1 MIRGILLIL
10 LVCTSSAFAGN
21 AGSAILA
28 LRAVA
33 DQPYA
38 ADARIVEVKG
48 ERADPMPAEW
58 QILLAD
64 SSARGGVREVSVANG
79 AITSERTPLKGFQNV
94 AEMPAIQTSEVL
106 VDSSS
111 LFQSVQ
117 QHANDARVSFHWLD
131 YTLRT
136 DAATNEPVWTV
147 RLYDEMGAIVGTMGV
162 AAQGGA
168 IVQSIQMPDGSPV
181 KASQGK
187 KVGGLIGKIGDF
199 TESTARKVG
208 DTTLRTV
215 GTVQEFLVGERT
227 IGPKDDE

>member
-33 DQPYA
+33 DQPSA
-38 ADARIVEVKG
+38 ADARIVELKG

-64 SSARGGVREVSVANG
+64 PSARGGVREVSVANG
-79 AITSERTPLKGFQNV
+79 AIISERTPLKGFQNV
-94 AEMPAIQTSEVL
+94 AEMPAIQTSEVS

-117 QHANDARVSFHWLD
+117 EQANEARVGFHWLD
-131 YTLRT
+131 YTLRL
-136 DAATNEPVWTV
+136 DPATQEPVWTV
-147 RLYDEMGAIVGTMGV
+147 RLFDEMGTVVGTMGI

-168 IVQSIQMPDGSPV
+168 IVQVIQMPDGSPV
-181 KASQGK
+181 KESQGK
-187 KVGGLIGKIGDF
+187 KVGGLFGKIVDF

-227 IGPKDDE
+227 IGPKEEN

>member
-10 LVCTSSAFAGN
+10 LVCSSSVFAGN

-38 ADARIVEVKG
+38 ANATIVELKG

-64 SSARGGVREVSVANG
+64 PSARGGVREVSVANG
-79 AITSERTPLKGFQNV
+79 AIISERTPLKGFENV
-94 AEMPAIQTSEVL
+94 SEMSPIQTSEVS

-117 QHANDARVSFHWLD
+117 QHANDALVAFHWLD

-136 DAATNEPVWTV
+136 DVATHEAVWTV
-147 RLYDEMGAIVGTMGV
+147 RLYNEMGAIVGTMGI

-168 IVQSIQMPDGSPV
+168 IVQAIQMPDGSPV
-181 KASQGK
+181 KKSQGK
-187 KVGGLIGKIGDF
+187 KVGGLFGKIGDF

-227 IGPKDDE
+227 IGPKDDK

>member
-38 ADARIVEVKG
+38 ANARIVELKG

-64 SSARGGVREVSVANG
+64 PSARGGVREVSVANG
-79 AITSERTPLKGFQNV
+79 AITSERTPLKGFENV
-94 AEMPAIQTSEVL
+94 SEMPAIQTSEVS

-117 QHANDARVSFHWLD
+117 QHANDARVAFHWLD

-136 DAATNEPVWTV
+136 DAAAHEPVWTV
-147 RLYDEMGAIVGTMGV
+147 RLYDELGSIVGTMGI

-168 IVQSIQMPDGSPV
+168 IVQAIQMPDGSPV
-181 KASQGK
+181 KKTEGK
-187 KVGGLIGKIGDF
+187 KVGGLFGKISDF

-227 IGPKDDE
+227 IGPKDNE

>member
-38 ADARIVEVKG
+38 ANATMVELKG

-58 QILLAD
+58 RILLAD
-64 SSARGGVREVSVANG
+64 PSARGGVREVSVVNG

-94 AEMPAIQTSEVL
+94 SEMLAIQTPEVS

-111 LFQSVQ
+111 LFQTVQ
-117 QHANDARVSFHWLD
+117 EHANDARVAFHWLD

-136 DAATNEPVWTV
+136 DADTSKPVWTI
-147 RLYDEMGAIVGTMGV
+147 RLYDDLGAIVGTMGI
-162 AAQGGA
+162 AAHGGA
-168 IVQSIQMPDGSPV
+168 IVQAIQMPDGSPV
-181 KASQGK
+181 KKSQGK
-187 KVGGLIGKIGDF
+187 KVGGLIGKIADF

-227 IGPKDDE
+227 IGPKDEE

>member
-1 MIRGILLIL
+1 MIRGILLSL
-10 LVCTSSAFAGN
+10 LFCTSSAFAGN

-33 DQPYA
+33 DQPYSA
-38 ADARIVEVKG
+38 NSTIVELKG

-58 QILLAD
+58 QVLLAD
-64 SSARGGVREVSVANG
+64 PSARGGVREVSVANG
-79 AITSERTPLKGFQNV
+79 VITSERTPLRGFQNV
-94 AEMPAIQTSEVL
+94 SEMPAIQTSEVS

-117 QHANDARVSFHWLD
+117 QHANDARVSFHWLE

-136 DAATNEPVWTV
+136 DAATHEPVWTV
-147 RLYDEMGAIVGTMGV
+147 RLYDELGAIVGTMGI

-168 IVQSIQMPDGSPV
+168 IVQAMQMQDGSPV
-181 KASQGK
+181 KNSQGK
-187 KVGGLIGKIGDF
+187 KVGGLVGKIGDL
-199 TESTARKVG
+199 TESTARKIG

>member
-10 LVCTSSAFAGN
+10 LVCSSSVFAGN

-38 ADARIVEVKG
+38 ANATIVELNG

-94 AEMPAIQTSEVL
+94 SEMPAIQTSEVS

-117 QHANDARVSFHWLD
+117 QHANDARVAFHWLD

-136 DAATNEPVWTV
+136 DTSTREPVWTI
-147 RLYDEMGAIVGTMGV
+147 RLYDEMGAIVGIMGI

-168 IVQSIQMPDGSPV
+168 IVQAIQMPDGSPV
-181 KASQGK
+181 KKSEGK
-187 KVGGLIGKIGDF
+187 KVGGLFGKIGDF

-208 DTTLRTV
+208 ATTLRTV

-227 IGPKDDE
+227 IGPKEDK

>member
-10 LVCTSSAFAGN
+10 LVCTASAFAGN

-28 LRAVA
+28 LRTVA

-64 SSARGGVREVSVANG
+64 PSARGGVREVSVANG

-94 AEMPAIQTSEVL
+94 AEMPAIQPSEVS

-117 QHANDARVSFHWLD
+117 EHASEARVSFHWVD

-136 DAATNEPVWTV
+136 DASTREPVWTV
-147 RLYDEMGAIVGTMGV
+147 CLYDEMGAIVGTMGI

-168 IVQSIQMPDGSPV
+168 IVQAIQMPDGSPV
-181 KASQGK
+181 KKSQGK

-199 TESTARKVG
+199 TESTARKIG

>member
-1 MIRGILLIL
+1 MIRGILLAF
-10 LVCTSSAFAGN
+10 LVSASSVFAGS

-28 LRAVA
+28 LRTVA

-38 ADARIVEVKG
+38 ANATIVELKG
-48 ERADPMPAEW
+48 DRADPMPSEW

-64 SSARGGVREVSVANG
+64 PSARGGVREVSVVNG
-79 AITSERTPLKGFQNV
+79 AVTSERTPLRGFQNV
-94 AEMPAIQTSEVL
+94 SEMPAIQPSDVS
-106 VDSSS
+106 VDAA
-111 LFQSVQ
+111 SVFESAQ
-117 QHANDARVSFHWLD
+117 NHANAARVGFHWLD
-131 YTLRT
+131 YALRT
-136 DAATNEPVWTV
+136 DASTREPVWTV
-147 RLYDEMGAIVGTMGV
+147 RLYDELGAMVGTMGI

-168 IVQSIQMPDGSPV
+168 IVQALETPAGSPV
-181 KASQGK
+181 KKSQGK
-187 KVGGLIGKIGDF
+187 KVGGLIGKIADF